1 MITLFQNLKPNK
13 MSKAQWEQLKQEEI
27 NRKQAVDNTRKDLLN
42 LADYFQKILETSQTI
57 CKERKVNNVN

>member
-1 MITLFQNLKPNK
+1 MITLFQNQKPNK

>member
-1 MITLFQNLKPNK
+1 MITLFKNQKPNK

-57 CKERKVNNVN
+57 CKERKVKNG

>member
-1 MITLFQNLKPNK
+1 MITLFQNQKPNK

-57 CKERKVNNVN
+57 CKERKANNVN

>member
-1 MITLFQNLKPNK
+1 

-27 NRKQAVDNTRKDLLN
+27 NRKQTVDNTRKDLLN

-57 CKERKVNNVN
+57 CKERKVKNG